1 MEAGKNQLAGRCMC
15 AQTQRHLEQIPF
27 HLFFSISLLLVT
39 SETQTVV
46 PSWASNLATQ
56 MVCVLNKSDCSFPF
70 KYVTSPPLNLES
82 WKVYCL
88 LV

>member
-1 MEAGKNQLAGRCMC
+1 MEAGKNQLAERCMC
-15 AQTQRHLEQIPF
+15 AQTQRHWEQIPF

-56 MVCVLNKSDCSFPF
+56 MVCVLNKSDCCFPF
-70 KYVTSPPLNLES
+70 KYVTSPPRNLES
-82 WKVYCL
+82 WKVYCF